1 MTVREI
7 QGFLLDQFKVEA
19 NGNFIGIVTDSV
31 LEVVV
36 DARRA
41 KIRDEGTVRDRAVY
55 LPLGIG
61 GDGTKDVLGIS

>member
-36 DARRA
+36 DALRA

-55 LPLGIG
+55 RCI
-61 GDGTKDVLGIS
+61 